1 MKYAVLD
8 NTKRNRNIGT
18 AKQGYGRNN
27 KFSIPQP
34 SDTGLYFYERLQGI
48 SIEIIKVHGKNI
60 TVILEDLNKDFY
72 YSFSPEEAQQILNNL
87 PEEDL
92 IGLGYLIFRQPK
104 RKELILSRAW
114 GRLIYSF
121 EFQNV
126 RSPAIIMEAIENTL
140 TLSFPKKQS
149 VELNLEFE
157 LLKKDGLCFTL
168 EKREHIAE
176 IDKEKMKSIQIRTL
190 LHEIGHYVHFL
201 EVVERPGNE
210 DEEHEL
216 WEERNDSYFSIPV
229 YNKEIVANKYAMKHK
244 SRLKQIGII

>member
-18 AKQGYGRNN
+18 AKQGYGRNS

-48 SIEIIKVHGKNI
+48 SIETIKVHGKNI

-126 RSPAIIMEAIENTL
+126 RLPAIIMEAIENTV

-157 LLKKDGLCFTL
+157 LLKSVPLESATDCSPKGTL
-168 EKREHIAE
+168 SKAIWEASNAQFPTDAE
-176 IDKEKMKSIQIRTL
+176 PKPTR
-190 LHEIGHYVHFL
+190 
-201 EVVERPGNE
+201 
-210 DEEHEL
+210 
-216 WEERNDSYFSIPV
+216 DSFILV
-229 YNKEIVANKYAMKHK
+229 N
-244 SRLKQIGII
+244 R